1 MDRCLGVVV
10 GLVSLIV
17 LFLCCCLPIA
27 AVVFAYGQWG

>member
-17 LFLCCCLPIA
+17 LFVCCCLPVA
-27 AVVFAYGQWG
+27 AVMLVYG

>member
-17 LFLCCCLPIA
+17 LFVCCCLPLA
-27 AVVFAYGQWG
+27 ALMLVYGQWG